1 MTDLITSEN
10 LVAWVAQTTIL
21 VAAAALLGRLIHA
34 RVARWHLAYLHVLLA
49 ICVLL
54 PVLQRWDKPGRRA
67 LRPPAQTVTTSF
79 GKTSPDANEPVDW
92 AAYVPI
98 LLAAGAGC
106 RIIWLCFGMSR
117 LRRYRKNAASFE
129 TLPPSISSAF
139 DLTKTQ
145 AQFSVS
151 SEIFGPVTFGWLSPV
166 VLVSPVFQGLSHDQQ
181 LAVACHELTH
191 VRRRDWLSSLTEE
204 VIAAVI
210 WFHPGI
216 WWLLR
221 QIRLAREQVVD
232 QAVIAL
238 TGSRQDYIDA
248 LLKIAESRWQLDLS
262 PAPLFLKRR
271 HLMDRVQ
278 QLVKE
283 ATMTRKQT
291 YASYASTTAVLAVT
305 AWFASIG
312 FPLTAAPQFEAQ
324 QRLKSDAVLE
334 RISVFLPDPD
344 RTKLRDRLA
353 AYAGQP
359 FTNQLMEQ
367 IGRDTAAIDRTLT
380 TGWVV
385 LPNGNASVELFRRTP
400 GGLDPQPEFQRSA
413 ETRIRVGGAVA
424 AQKRIEAPRPVY
436 PLQAKQSRIQ
446 GLVRLG
452 VLIGKDGRVADLYTM
467 SGPPL
472 LQEAA
477 EEAVRK
483 WVYQT
488 TLLNGNP
495 VEVVTVVDVNFT
507 LAP

>member
-10 LVAWVAQTTIL
+10 VVAWVAQTTIL
-21 VAAAALLGRLIHA
+21 IAAAALLSRLIGA
-34 RVARWHLAYLHVLLA
+34 RVARWHLAYLHILLA

-54 PVLQRWDKPGRRA
+54 PVLQRWDKPGRA
-67 LRPPAQTVTTSF
+67 LRPPAQTVAPSV
-79 GKTSPDANEPVDW
+79 SNASLEANEPVDW
-92 AAYVPI
+92 ARHLPAA
-98 LLAAGAGC
+98 LAAGIGC

-117 LRRYRKNAASFE
+117 LRRYRKNARPFD
-129 TLPPSISSAF
+129 TLPPSISAAI
-139 DLTKTQ
+139 DLTKTR

-151 SEIFGPVTFGWLSPV
+151 REISGPVTFGWLSPV
-166 VLVSPVFQGLSHDQQ
+166 VLVSPSFQGLSHEQQ

-204 VIAAVI
+204 VTAAVL

-221 QIRLAREQVVD
+221 QIRLTREQVVD

-278 QLVKE
+278 QLLKE

-305 AWFASIG
+305 AWFASVG

-334 RISVFLPDPD
+334 RIAVFLPDPD

-400 GGLDPQPEFQRSA
+400 GGVDPQPEFQRGA
-413 ETRIRVGGAVA
+413 ETRIRVGGQVA
-424 AQKRIEAPRPVY
+424 HQKRIEAPRPVY
-436 PLQAKQSRIQ
+436 PLQAKQSGIQ
-446 GLVRLG
+446 GVVRLG